1 MRNLIIILLCTS
13 AIISCKSKPD
23 GQKNFG
29 RMNQFKDQNIVVT
42 GLAHQGTFFREF
54 ESNGTLTAVGRATLK
69 YDLDED
75 ILSVDVKNG
84 QRVVAGQCL
93 SVLDNTRQR
102 NNYEKA
108 CRTLDRNRLGLEDA
122 LISMGYQLKDSLN
135 VPDHIMKIAL
145 IRSGYS
151 DAAGEQKMARIELS
165 KTKLKAPFGGV
176 VAGLEA
182 KPYNQSGQFKE
193 FCTLIDDSSFEIEF
207 PVLEN
212 EAFKLSEGM
221 PVVVIPY
228 AFDNDTIDGYI
239 SSINPMVN
247 EAGMVMA
254 KGFVLNKSGKL
265 TDGMNAKVIVREAIK
280 NRIIVP
286 KSAVTLRQERKV
298 IFVFKND
305 TAHWHYVNVGE
316 ENSQFCT
323 IKGKAIKPGDE
334 VIVDGNFNL
343 SHLSPVVKM
352 GQ

>member
-1 MRNLIIILLCTS
+1 MKNQIIILLCAS
-13 AIISCKSKPD
+13 FIMSCKSKPEE
-23 GQKNFG
+23 QQNFG
-29 RMNQFKDQNIVVT
+29 RMNRFEDQNIVVT
-42 GLAHQGTFFREF
+42 GFAHQGTFFREF

-69 YDLDED
+69 YELDEN

-84 QRVVAGQCL
+84 KRVLAGEIL
-93 SVLDNTRQR
+93 SVLDDIRQQ

-122 LISMGYQLKDSLN
+122 LISMGYQLKDSMR
-135 VPDHIMKIAL
+135 VPEHIMKIAL

-151 DAAGEQKMARIELS
+151 DAIGEKKMARIELN

-176 VAGLEA
+176 VAALEA
-182 KPYNQSGQFKE
+182 KPYNKSGQFKE

-212 EAFKLSEGM
+212 EAFKLAERM
-221 PVVVIPY
+221 PLVVIPY
-228 AFDNDTIDGYI
+228 AFDSDTIDGYI

-247 EAGMVMA
+247 ETGMVLA
-254 KGFVLNKSGKL
+254 KAFIKNKTGKL

-316 ENSQFCT
+316 ENSRFCT
-323 IKGKAIKPGDE
+323 IKGKEIKSGDE

-352 GQ
+352 VQ

>member
-1 MRNLIIILLCTS
+1 MKNLIITLLCTF
-13 AIISCKSKPD
+13 AIISCKSKAEE
-23 GQKNFG
+23 QKNFG
-29 RMNQFKDQNIVVT
+29 RMNRFEDQNIVVT
-42 GLAHQGTFFREF
+42 EFAHQGTFFREF

-69 YDLDED
+69 YELDEN

-84 QRVVAGQCL
+84 QRVYAGETL
-93 SVLDNTRQR
+93 SILDNTRQQ

-122 LISMGYQLKDSLN
+122 LISMGYQLKDSLK

-151 DAAGEQKMARIELS
+151 DAAGEKKMAGIELN
-165 KTKLKAPFGGV
+165 KTKLKAPFGGI
-176 VAGLEA
+176 VAGLEV
-182 KPYNQSGQFKE
+182 KPFNKSGQFKE
-193 FCTLIDDSSFEIEF
+193 FCTLIDDASFEIEF

-212 EAFKLSEGM
+212 EAFKLAEGM
-221 PVVVIPY
+221 PLVVIPY
-228 AFDNDTIDGYI
+228 AFDNDTIEGYI

-247 EAGMVMA
+247 QTGMVLA
-254 KGFVLNKSGKL
+254 KAFIQNKTGKL
-265 TDGMNAKVIVREAIK
+265 TDGMNAKVIVREAVQ

-316 ENSQFCT
+316 ENSRFCT
-323 IKGKAIKPGDE
+323 IDGNEIKSGDE

-343 SHLSPVVKM
+343 SNLSVVVKM